1 MKHIVKQLIVLSLL
15 LGVTFSYAQNKR
27 SLNNFREPDKQGIN
41 VFEAPKD
48 TAIVKA
54 FDGVRVRVGGSS
66 ALQFQAIDHEN
77 GFVATDNPSSPW
89 YEMVPLIEIG
99 DNFNLATANL
109 DLDVELGDGLRMH
122 LRTYLSSRHHPE
134 PYVKGG
140 YLQID
145 NLNFIK
151 EGTLSDL
158 MKQVTVKL
166 GHMEQ
171 NYGDQHFRRSDNS
184 SAIYN
189 PFVGNTILDAFTTE
203 VGGEIY
209 YRNNGWLVMVGMS
222 NGKLNQA
229 VNNPDTTSPSLLGKL
244 GWDKQLSN
252 DLRVRLTGSI
262 YNTAQA
268 SRVYLYSA
276 DRAGSRYYLV
286 LEDAEASAS
295 SNFRSGRYDPG
306 FRNEITA
313 IMINPFV
320 KYQGLE
326 VFGLVELT
334 SGRSDSEFE
343 ATTPLTEKRRDWTQ
357 YMIEVLYRFGN
368 NENFYVGGRYNS
380 ASGEEAGSG
389 LDVTI
394 DRFNIGGGVFLT
406 KNVLAKLEYV
416 NQTYDGFAPGNIYN
430 EGKFSG
436 VVVESVISF

>member
-1 MKHIVKQLIVLSLL
+1 MKHLMKKLTVLGLFFMF
-15 LGVTFSYAQNKR
+15 VVSYGQNKR
-27 SLNNFREPDKQGIN
+27 SLNNFREPSKEGIN

-48 TAIVKA
+48 TSIVKP
-54 FDGVRVRVGGSS
+54 FDGVKVRVGGSS
-66 ALQFQAIDHEN
+66 ALQFQALDHEN
-77 GFVATDNPSSPW
+77 GFVATDDPANPW
-89 YEMVPLIEIG
+89 YEMLPLIEIG

-109 DLDVELGDGLRMH
+109 DLDVALADGLRMH

-145 NLNFIK
+145 NLNFIQ
-151 EGTLSDL
+151 EGMLGNL
-158 MKQVTVKL
+158 MKYVTVKI
-166 GHMEQ
+166 GHMEN

-203 VGGEIY
+203 VGGELY
-209 YRNNGWLVMVGMS
+209 YRNNGWIAMVGVS

-229 VNNPDTTSPSLLGKL
+229 VNNPETTSPSLLGKL
-244 GWDKQLSN
+244 GYDKQVN
-252 DLRVRLTGSI
+252 EDLRVRLTGSI
-262 YNTAQA
+262 YNTAHA

-286 LEDAEASAS
+286 LEDEEANTT

-306 FRNEITA
+306 FRNEVTA

-326 VFGLVELT
+326 IFGLVEFT
-334 SGRSDSEFE
+334 SGRADSEFE
-343 ATTPLTEKRRDWTQ
+343 DFITFKQKKRDWTQ
-357 YMIEVLYRFGN
+357 LMVEVLYRFGS
-368 NENFYVGGRYNS
+368 NENFYLGGRYNT

-394 DRFNIGGGVFLT
+394 DRINFGGGVFLT

-416 NQTYDGFAPGNIYN
+416 SQTYDGFAPGNIYN
-430 EGKFSG
+430 DGKFSG
-436 VVVESVISF
+436 VVFESVISF

>member
-1 MKHIVKQLIVLSLL
+1 
-15 LGVTFSYAQNKR
+15 
-27 SLNNFREPDKQGIN
+27 
-41 VFEAPKD
+41 
-48 TAIVKA
+48 
-54 FDGVRVRVGGSS
+54 
-66 ALQFQAIDHEN
+66 
-77 GFVATDNPSSPW
+77 
-89 YEMVPLIEIG
+89 
-99 DNFNLATANL
+99 
-109 DLDVELGDGLRMH
+109 
-122 LRTYLSSRHHPE
+122 
-134 PYVKGG
+134 
-140 YLQID
+140 
-145 NLNFIK
+145 
-151 EGTLSDL
+151 
-158 MKQVTVKL
+158 
-166 GHMEQ
+166 
-171 NYGDQHFRRSDNS
+171 
-184 SAIYN
+184 
-189 PFVGNTILDAFTTE
+189 
-203 VGGEIY
+203 
-209 YRNNGWLVMVGMS
+209 MS

-229 VNNPDTTSPSLLGKL
+229 VNNPDTTSPSLLGKV

-262 YNTAQA
+262 YNTAHA
-268 SRVYLYSA
+268 ARVYLYSA
-276 DRAGSRYYLV
+276 DRTGSRYYFV

-295 SNFRSGRYDPG
+295 GNFRSGRYDPG